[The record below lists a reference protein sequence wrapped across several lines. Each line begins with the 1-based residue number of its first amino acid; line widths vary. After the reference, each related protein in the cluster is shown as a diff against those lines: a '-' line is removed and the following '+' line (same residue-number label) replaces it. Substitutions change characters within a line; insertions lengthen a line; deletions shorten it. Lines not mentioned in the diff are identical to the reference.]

1 MPAAQTGGS
10 NVIDESKD
18 ELIGTQLGGCQV
30 LDLLGQGGMARVY
43 RGRQEHL
50 DRDVAIKVLPP
61 YYVSDPTFIDRFQRE
76 ARAMAKL
83 QHPNIV
89 VIYDAG
95 RQAPWLYIVMELIP
109 GGNLRQRM
117 TTSMSMAEATHIFRD
132 IAEALTYAHERGI
145 IHRDVKPVNVL
156 LDTSRPQPYP
166 RAVLSD
172 FGIAKVLQSSSN
184 LTRTGAGVG
193 TPEYMSPEQCK
204 GQSVDTRT
212 DIYALGVLLYE
223 MLCGR
228 PPFVAEEFTAVAHS
242 HIYDPVPA
250 PSLYNPRVTPPV
262 QAVILRALQKRP
274 EQRFQTAREMAQ
286 ALEDATKQNP
296 PQLPPRPVVATCN
309 QCGASNPVGMNFC
322 QRCGANLRGGPPAP
336 LPSMLSIELPAVTCL
351 NCGAT
356 NSGMNRYCTRCG
368 TRLTAIVCPNCGRA
382 NAQGARYCATCHNPL
397 TPQR

>member
-1 MPAAQTGGS
+1 M
-10 NVIDESKD
+10 IDETND

-61 YYVSDPTFIDRFQRE
+61 YYVTDPTFIDRFQRE

-95 RQAPWLYIVMELIP
+95 RQAPWLYIVMELIT

-204 GQSVDTRT
+204 GQPVDART

-250 PSLYNPRVTPPV
+250 PSLYNPRINPGV
-262 QAVILRALQKRP
+262 QAVILKALQKRP

-286 ALEDATKQNP
+286 ALEDATKQNA
-296 PQLPPRPVVATCN
+296 PQLPSRPVVITCS
-309 QCGASNPVGMNFC
+309 QCSTPNPAGMNFC
-322 QRCGANLRGGPPAP
+322 QRCGAHLRGGPPAP
-336 LPSMLSIELPAVTCL
+336 LPSMLSIELPPVTCL
-351 NCGAT
+351 NCNAANPGV
-356 NSGMNRYCTRCG
+356 NRYCTHCG
-368 TRLTAIVCPNCGRA
+368 TRLTAIVCPTCGRA
-382 NAQGARYCATCHNPL
+382 NAQGARYCAACHNPL
-397 TPQR
+397 APQR